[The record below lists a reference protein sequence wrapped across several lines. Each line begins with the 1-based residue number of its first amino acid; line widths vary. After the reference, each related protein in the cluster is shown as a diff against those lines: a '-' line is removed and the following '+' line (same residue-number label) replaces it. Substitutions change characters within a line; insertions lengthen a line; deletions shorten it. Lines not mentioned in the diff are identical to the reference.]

1 MKRKDQLKG
10 IRADNAEALTKR
22 VSELSHEL
30 MNLRFRKQTS
40 QLSSSGRIAQCKKEI
55 ARAKTILASQQASN

>member
-1 MKRKDQLKG
+1 MKRKDQLKEIKG
-10 IRADNAEALTKR
+10 ENADALKKR
-22 VSELSHEL
+22 VSDLSHEL

-55 ARAKTILASQQASN
+55 ARAKTILNSQQASS